1 MWCTYW
7 FAHVWC
13 VRGTARL
20 AFYLQAPASA
30 PRACTKDSSSC
41 SSMQEAATRSV
52 QGVRMFVRA
61 CVCVCVCARIACICL
76 YGVPV
81 LFLKLAGNVE
91 AHKALLHSIFTCMP
105 DFRLHIEHRQT
116 VHSFYNTCTRTHMLT
131 VRHM

>member
-1 MWCTYW
+1 
-7 FAHVWC
+7 VC
-13 VRGTARL
+13 V
-20 AFYLQAPASA
+20 
-30 PRACTKDSSSC
+30 C
-41 SSMQEAATRSV
+41 
-52 QGVRMFVRA
+52 VRA